1 MLMAHR
7 NITSVTNTTYHVSDV
22 GDTQSITYDVN
33 NTYNIP
39 NGTIQY
45 ASEEGSLQPPVMM
58 SDPGLM
64 QLQLHVRNL
73 HLYYLPTVYCLA
85 LLGNVFGIVILTD
98 SVLKKLS
105 STQYLIG
112 ILVVEIIHVLTQLH
126 TWIED
131 NGWNTGMFR
140 IGGWCQFTTFA
151 SHISLFLSVWYTV
164 FLSIDGYAR
173 FSFTVLCKTWIARSS
188 IAGAAIV
195 AIVVYLN
202 ISILYGTV
210 SVGSQLICVQL
221 QIFKDTH
228 QKLACGDVIVN
239 ALIPTVLL
247 IILIAL
253 TMRQMCC
260 SGNSNRH
267 RYKHPPALPR
277 SQIDNNLD
285 QNGTRLAALHKP
297 QTINQ
302 FPPPSSTGFIVAFLI
317 VHVSLCMPL
326 DAYHFVQIIGDFV
339 SPAAAGPSLKGFLL
353 ERIFQYIRSAKCVL
367 NVIVLFGAYPVFR
380 AACGRLPTRL
390 RQSLQVCR
398 RHKYTHTDIE
408 LIT

>member
-1 MLMAHR
+1 MSTLHW
-7 NITSVTNTTYHVSDV
+7 NVTYITDAAYTTHD
-22 GDTQSITYDVN
+22 
-33 NTYNIP
+33 
-39 NGTIQY
+39 
-45 ASEEGSLQPPVMM
+45 SEEIDNGSTDGNATNDNMSAAELLQPPVMM
-58 SDPGLM
+58 PDPGLM

-73 HLYYLPTVYCLA
+73 HLYYLPTVYCLT
-85 LLGNVFGIVILTD
+85 LLGNVFSIVILTD
-98 SVLKKLS
+98 SMLKKLS

-260 SGNSNRH
+260 SGDSNKH

-285 QNGTRLAALHKP
+285 QNGSRLAASHKP

-317 VHVSLCMPL
+317 VHVSLCMSL
-326 DAYHFVQIIGDFV
+326 DAYHFVQIIDDFV

-367 NVIVLFGAYPVFR
+367 NVIVLFGVYPVFR

-398 RHKYTHTDIE
+398 RHKYTPTDIE
-408 LIT
+408 VIT